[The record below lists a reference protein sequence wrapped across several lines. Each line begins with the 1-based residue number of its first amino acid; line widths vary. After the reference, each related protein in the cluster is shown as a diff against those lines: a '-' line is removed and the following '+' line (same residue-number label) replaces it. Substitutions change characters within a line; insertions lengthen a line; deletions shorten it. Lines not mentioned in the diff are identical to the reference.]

1 MALTKKIVVD
11 STNVTEDGHIEVR
24 TRTDVLEDGVRLSHS
39 FHRHVLAPGDD
50 ITGLN
55 VTVNYA
61 TLNAAGEQVTRSRE
75 TKDMYESLSGTQKT
89 ALQGIYVTLSTAVK
103 AEYE

>member
-39 FHRHVLAPGDD
+39 FHRHVLAPGDSTSGQD
-50 ITGLN
+50 ARVIAIATATWTDA
-55 VTVNYA
+55 VVAAYA
-61 TLNAAGEQVTRSRE
+61 AAEAARGE
-75 TKDMYESLSGTQKT
+75 
-89 ALQGIYVTLSTAVK
+89 
-103 AEYE
+103 